1 MITNEAIEVARQ
13 FDRLYAKV
21 MRERRKRNP
30 SSERIDQLKSKAVKV
45 STRLRRL
52 MGWESN

>member
-1 MITNEAIEVARQ
+1 MKTTSEAIKTARQ
-13 FDRLYAKV
+13 FDRLYVQV

-30 SSERIDQLKSKAVKV
+30 DQQRISRLSRDAAKV

-52 MGWESN
+52 MGW